1 MFGYKCQECHQGTVR
16 KTVIKDF
23 PARFNRIPFTVPD
36 AVVGVCDRC
45 GAQHFNLQETLRWRR
60 LFEESLEKKGKVLS
74 PAEITELRQ
83 SLGLSIGDFATLIGS
98 TRQDIS
104 IWEKP
109 DRDAPPSRTADLMM
123 RLVRA
128 ARDNGSV
135 AVLDFL
141 LNDAHQAGVE
151 IALNKNGKPHA
162 RKSPHVRTKA
172 PSKPRRAAATRR

>member
-16 KTVIKDF
+16 KTIVKDF
-23 PARFNRIPFTVPD
+23 PARFNRIPFIVPD

-60 LFEESLEKKGKVLS
+60 LFAESLEKEGKVLS

-83 SLGLSIGDFATLIGS
+83 SLGLSLEDFATLIGS
-98 TRQDIS
+98 TRQDVS
-104 IWEKP
+104 TWEQP
-109 DRDAPPSRTADLMM
+109 DRSASPSRTADLMM

-128 ARDNGSV
+128 ARDNGKI

-141 LNDAHQAGVE
+141 LNDARQAGVE

-162 RKSPHVRTKA
+162 RQPRTASKV
-172 PSKPRRAAATRR
+172 PPKPRRRAAVTRR